1 MQMWK
6 NLGFA
11 AAILL
16 LSISVGCST
25 RLDRHWGE
33 SHRDLMARQTAHP
46 NPEEA
51 EPALDGV
58 TIEAAV
64 AKHRRADTSIE
75 TRPLINMVG
84 SSSSSSSDGY

>member
-1 MQMWK
+1 MSN

-25 RLDRHWGE
+25 RVDRHWGE
-33 SHRDLMARQTAHP
+33 SQRDLIARQTAHP

-51 EPALDGV
+51 DPTLDGV
-58 TIEAAV
+58 TAEAAV
-64 AKHRRADTSIE
+64 AKHRRADRSIE
-75 TRPLINMVG
+75 TQPLTNMMG
-84 SSSSSSSDGY
+84 SGAGSDGS

>member
-1 MQMWK
+1 VQTSK

-33 SHRDLMARQTAHP
+33 AQRDVIARQIAHP
-46 NPEEA
+46 NPQEA
-51 EPALDGV
+51 DPVMDGV
-58 TIEAAV
+58 TVEAAV
-64 AKHRRADTSIE
+64 AKHRRADRSID
-75 TRPLINMVG
+75 TQQPLINMIGGG
-84 SSSSSSSDGY
+84 SDDY

>member
-1 MQMWK
+1 VQTSK

-33 SHRDLMARQTAHP
+33 AQRAAIARQIAHP
-46 NPEEA
+46 NPEEV
-51 EPALDGV
+51 EPAALDGV
-58 TIEAAV
+58 TIEAAI
-64 AKHRRADTSIE
+64 AKHRSADKSSE
-75 TRPLINMVG
+75 TQPLLDMVG
-84 SSSSSSSDGY
+84 SGSDEY

>member
-1 MQMWK
+1 MQMSK

-33 SHRDLMARQTAHP
+33 SQRDLIARQTAHP

-51 EPALDGV
+51 DPVLDGV
-58 TIEAAV
+58 TVEAAV

-75 TRPLINMVG
+75 TQPLINMIG
-84 SSSSSSSDGY
+84 SGSDSY

>member
-1 MQMWK
+1 MSK

-25 RLDRHWGE
+25 RLDRHWGQ
-33 SHRDLMARQTAHP
+33 SQRDLIARQIAHP

-51 EPALDGV
+51 DPAVLDGV
-58 TIEAAV
+58 TAEAAV

-75 TRPLINMVG
+75 TQPLINMVG
-84 SSSSSSSDGY
+84 SGSDEY

>member
-1 MQMWK
+1 MHISK

-33 SHRDLMARQTAHP
+33 SQRDVVARQIAHP
-46 NPEEA
+46 DRDEA
-51 EPALDGV
+51 ETTIDGV
-58 TIEAAV
+58 DAEAAV
-64 AKHRRADTSIE
+64 AKHRSAE
-75 TRPLINMVG
+75 TNVNAQPLAGVSGG
-84 SSSSSSSDGY
+84 SSGSSESY